1 MMSDKAAKGRLGIKE
16 LVNIGIFAA
25 VYFVVFFIAA
35 STGTV
40 PIMTVLYPVLSAV
53 LAGIPI
59 ILFFAKVNRFGMVTL
74 LCLLSGLINF
84 AMGFGLQSIPVA
96 LLCGLAADLILK
108 AGGYKSFR
116 HMLLAYIVFS
126 EWVVGTML
134 LMWTMTESYFEIAR
148 RMQGQEFVDQ
158 TLKFITGWM
167 LPVVILLIA
176 IGAAVGALIGKRVL
190 LKHFKRAGIA

>member
-1 MMSDKAAKGRLGIKE
+1 MSNKVTKSRLGIKE

-25 VYFVVFFIAA
+25 VYFVIFFIAA

-40 PIMTVLYPVLSAV
+40 PIMTVLYPVLSAI
-53 LAGIPI
+53 LAGIPM
-59 ILFFAKVNRFGMVTL
+59 ILFFAKVNKFGMLTL

-116 HMLLAYIVFS
+116 HMLFAYIVFS

-134 LMWTMTESYFEIAR
+134 PMWTMTESYFAIAR
-148 RMQGQEFVDQ
+148 RIQGQEFVDK

-167 LPVVILLIA
+167 LPVVIILIA
-176 IGAAVGALIGKRVL
+176 IGAAIGALIGKRVL